1 MAKLGKRNA
10 LLTNY
15 AVREESPFYRC
26 SYRSD
31 YPCDKPPATKISAL
45 SGEPVLPPVTPWP
58 AGLPR
63 MCIAFSGGGSR
74 SAAFSI
80 GVMQALAI
88 SNQLDRID
96 VASGVSGGSYALSW
110 LLVTKVNEQEMAEQ
124 AIDSTTLLADDAP
137 PIQSLAPRSTLIS
150 LPYGI
155 IAVPATLLDKAI
167 KTVLGSEGS
176 ASNSYWAALDATFLA
191 GDCEKCLIDGRFLVR
206 DLAPLVLRD
215 QLPFP
220 IIGLSARTEEQ
231 GVCDQPGVKRKSLE
245 ETFFEVT
252 PLRQG
257 VMNHYSDTGLDLGL
271 ADAVA
276 LSGAAISVPAAS
288 YCEIT
293 RVLGLGLGTWKSYTS
308 ASHIPA
314 ESSSKTNSS
323 DWQSSLEETRL
334 FLADGGHVENLGA
347 FPLIQRLC
355 QSIIVVDAEED
366 PELEFEA
373 LTKLTAF
380 LAARSLKWSVPLHNT
395 KGQSPNDFYVKGHYV
410 GDQVSD
416 PIFRGRI
423 GPIPYLHLV
432 QDHNWPDYRLSNL
445 HLDVHYLKL
454 SFDRELVDSSD
465 CDAYHKAN
473 AFDKEQYCI
482 AKRRSDEHGITLECS
497 GSKLR
502 SCPFPHYP
510 TTRQNLSPN
519 EFTALRVLGK
529 RLGKQLV
536 KIPLRPL

>member
-1 MAKLGKRNA
+1 MTTCHSPLLLSNEGAKSILTVLLSAAISACVSGPPPAPSSKVLSYAPSIDDEYLKSAREILLDGASIGIQGASDQKHREDPSEPAMAKLGKRNA

-380 LAARSLKWSVPLHNT
+380 LAARSLKWSVPPTIRKVNPQMISML
-395 KGQSPNDFYVKGHYV
+395 
-410 GDQVSD
+410 
-416 PIFRGRI
+416 RGI
-423 GPIPYLHLV
+423 M
-432 QDHNWPDYRLSNL
+432 
-445 HLDVHYLKL
+445 
-454 SFDRELVDSSD
+454 
-465 CDAYHKAN
+465 
-473 AFDKEQYCI
+473 
-482 AKRRSDEHGITLECS
+482 
-497 GSKLR
+497 
-502 SCPFPHYP
+502 
-510 TTRQNLSPN
+510 
-519 EFTALRVLGK
+519 
-529 RLGKQLV
+529 
-536 KIPLRPL
+536 